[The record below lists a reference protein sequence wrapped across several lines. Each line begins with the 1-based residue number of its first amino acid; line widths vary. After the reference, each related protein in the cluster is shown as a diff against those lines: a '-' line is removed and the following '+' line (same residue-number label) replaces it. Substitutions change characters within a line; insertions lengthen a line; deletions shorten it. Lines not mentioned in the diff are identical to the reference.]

1 MKEFKLEPTITIK
14 KNKRSNKPK
23 TRGFGYQVL
32 GFGSGGVAAPVAMDY
47 LIVAGGGGGANIG
60 GAGAG
65 GFRTSFP
72 GGTQLEFAANSS
84 YNVTIGSGGAAQ
96 TRGQDSTFQFGTA
109 QSFSASG
116 GGISGVQTT
125 SPAVPDKD
133 GGSGS
138 GGKSG
143 SSPTNPD
150 GEGGQGNRGGFSP
163 PEGNGGGPGTHFP
176 PLGPQG
182 ANIGGGGG
190 GAAQTGQRG
199 GNSAGQGGGGGNGS
213 PSTISGSDV
222 TRAGGGGGGG
232 VGNPS
237 NSRPGGTGG
246 GGNGNFG
253 PGAGQSGQANT
264 GGGAGASGDGAGG
277 NYGTGGS
284 GVVIFRAPSATTLT
298 VTPGTNQTSTAPGGE
313 KIATFTVSGTI
324 TAS

>member
-1 MKEFKLEPTITIK
+1 MKEFKLEPIVTIK

-32 GFGSGGVAAPVAMDY
+32 GFGSGGGAAPVAMDF
-47 LIVAGGGGGANIG
+47 LIVAGGGGGANQ
-60 GAGAG
+60 GAGGAG

-72 GGTQLEFAANSS
+72 GGTQLEFAANSA

-96 TRGQDSTFQFGTA
+96 TRGQDSTFQFGTG
-109 QSFSASG
+109 QSLSASG
-116 GGISGVQTT
+116 GGVGGVPTT

-133 GGSGS
+133 GGSGA
-138 GGKSG
+138 GGNIG
-143 SSPTNPD
+143 NPPT

-163 PEGNGGGPGTHFP
+163 PEGNGGGNGTHFP

-190 GAAQTGQRG
+190 GAAQAGQSG
-199 GNSAGQGGGGGNGS
+199 GNSAGTGGNGGNGS
-213 PSTISGSDV
+213 PSTINGSDV
-222 TRAGGGGGGG
+222 TRGGGGGAGMS
-232 VGNPS
+232 GNS
-237 NSRPGGTGG
+237 NNNRPGGSGG
-246 GGNGNFG
+246 GGTGNFG
-253 PGAGQSGQANT
+253 PMAGNNGQANT
-264 GGGAGASGDGAGG
+264 GGGAGGSGDGAGG
-277 NYGTGGS
+277 NFATGGS

-324 TAS
+324 TAA